1 MPMEY
6 FENIKFLG
14 SKLVNFS
21 DLGEMLFRFG
31 IDLIVI
37 FIIMRLIFYPIY
49 RERNYIFTSVTV
61 NIVVFFICFLL
72 SGVKLEIGF
81 AFGLFAVFSIVRYR
95 TEQIPI
101 RHMTYLFVSI
111 ILGVINSIYNK
122 KISHVEIFFANT
134 IIVLVILLLEK
145 KFIQHDGILRINRY
159 EKIDLIKPENYDQL
173 LSDLK
178 ERTGLN
184 IDQVQVERINFSND
198 TARLNVFYKKPK
210 NLKATAK

>member
-6 FENIKFLG
+6 LENIKFLG

-31 IDLIVI
+31 IDLIAI
-37 FIIMRLIFYPIY
+37 LIIMRLIYYPIY
-49 RERNYIFTSVTV
+49 KDRNYIFTSVTV

-111 ILGVINSIYNK
+111 ILGVINSIYSK
-122 KISHVEIFFANT
+122 KISHVEVFFANT
-134 IIVLVILLLEK
+134 IIILA
-145 KFIQHDGILRINRY
+145 ILRLS
-159 EKIDLIKPENYDQL
+159 EKTMPP
-173 LSDLK
+173 
-178 ERTGLN
+178 
-184 IDQVQVERINFSND
+184 RIQRIQWLRSPYQQR
-198 TARLNVFYKKPK
+198 RLQRRG
-210 NLKATAK
+210 T